1 MVSKKVLKLLNDQ
14 VALEADSSNAYL
26 AMAAWAEANGWKGT
40 AAFMHAQAEEERV
53 HMKKFIHFL
62 IEVGEQPEIA
72 GLKAPENKFKGIKEV
87 FEAALKHEKK
97 VTASINNIMT
107 EARKANDYAVTA
119 MLQWFIS
126 EQVEEEAA
134 DVQALDII
142 EKAGAVSVYLA
153 DKEIGAM
160 RAGK

>member
-1 MVSKKVLKLLNDQ
+1 MVSKKVVKLLNDQ
-14 VALEADSSNAYL
+14 IALEADSSNAYL
-26 AMAAWAEANGWKGT
+26 AMAVWAEANGWKGT
-40 AAFMHAQAEEERV
+40 SAFMHAQTEEERG
-53 HMKKFIHFL
+53 HMKKFMHFL
-62 IEVGEQPEIA
+62 IEAGEQPVVA
-72 GLKAPENKFKGIKEV
+72 GLKAPETEFKGIKEV

-107 EARKANDYAVTA
+107 EARKSNDYAVTA

>member
-1 MVSKKVLKLLNDQ
+1 MVSKKVLKLLNEQ
-14 VALEADSSNAYL
+14 IALESESSNVYL
-26 AMAAWAEANGWKGT
+26 AMAVWAEANGWKGT
-40 AAFMHAQAEEERV
+40 AVFMFAQAEEERA
-53 HMKKFIHFL
+53 HMKKFMHFL
-62 IEVGEQPEIA
+62 IEAGEQPVVA
-72 GLKAPENKFKGIKEV
+72 GLKAPEDQYKSIKEV
-87 FEAALKHEKK
+87 FETALKHEKK

-107 EARKANDYAVTA
+107 EAREAKDYAVTA

-126 EQVEEEAA
+126 EQVEEEAT

>member
-1 MVSKKVLKLLNDQ
+1 MVSKKVVKLLNEQ
-14 VALEADSSNAYL
+14 VTMEAEASQVYL
-26 AMAAWAEANGWKGT
+26 AMAVWAEANGWKGT
-40 AAFMHAQAEEERV
+40 SAFMHAQTEEERG

-62 IEVGEQPEIA
+62 IEVGEQPVVE
-72 GLKAPENKFKGIKEV
+72 GLKAPQNEYKNIKEV

-107 EARKANDYAVTA
+107 EARKANDYAATA

-126 EQVEEEAA
+126 EQVEEEATVL
-134 DVQALDII
+134 DALNII
-142 EKAGAVSVYLA
+142 EKCGNMYLA
-153 DKEIGAM
+153 DKSIGAM

>member
-1 MVSKKVLKLLNDQ
+1 MVSKKVLKLLNEQ
-14 VALEADSSNAYL
+14 IALEADSSNVYL
-26 AMAAWAEANGWKGT
+26 AMAVWAEANGWKGT
-40 AAFMHAQAEEERV
+40 SAFMHAQTEEERG
-53 HMKKFIHFL
+53 HMKKFIHFM

-72 GLKAPENKFKGIKEV
+72 GLKSPENKYKTIKEV

-107 EARKANDYAVTA
+107 AAREANDYAVTA
-119 MLQWFIS
+119 FLQWFIS

-134 DVQALDII
+134 VNQVLDII

>member
-1 MVSKKVLKLLNDQ
+1 MVSKKVLKLLNEQ

-26 AMAAWAEANGWKGT
+26 AMAVWAEANGWKGT
-40 AAFMHAQAEEERV
+40 SAFMHAQAEEERG

-62 IEVGEQPEIA
+62 IEVGEQPAIA
-72 GLKAPENKFKGIKEV
+72 GLTEPQNEYKNIKEI

-107 EARKANDYAVTA
+107 EARKSNDYAVTA

-126 EQVEEEAA
+126 EQVEEEAT
-134 DVQALDII
+134 VLEALDII
-142 EKAGAVSVYLA
+142 DKAPSHYLA
-153 DKEIGAM
+153 DREIGAR